1 MNRIL
6 KSTISILLIITLT
19 ISLSAQNAEKILEDL
34 SAKTNSYSNI
44 KTTFTYKMTN
54 QEAGINEVTN
64 GTLMVSGEKYRLNI
78 AGQEIISNG
87 STLWTYLPDSDE
99 VQINDVTE
107 DVGFSPSELLSSYNE
122 EYEAKMQEDIK
133 KDGVTCYQL
142 NLKPKKEDS
151 NFDYVILNINKEL
164 LQLVD
169 FIIYDFEGNVFSY
182 EIKQFL
188 TDSEISEDYFN
199 FDTTKYPNI
208 EVIDMR

>member
-1 MNRIL
+1 MPVR
-6 KSTISILLIITLT
+6 KSS
-19 ISLSAQNAEKILEDL
+19 Q
-34 SAKTNSYSNI
+34 
-44 KTTFTYKMTN
+44 
-54 QEAGINEVTN
+54 
-64 GTLMVSGEKYRLNI
+64 MVVL
-78 AGQEIISNG
+78 
-87 STLWTYLPDSDE
+87 LWTYIPDSDE
-99 VQINDVTE
+99 VQINDVSE
-107 DVGFSPSELLSSYNE
+107 DGGFSPSELLSSYNE

-133 KDGVTCYQL
+133 KEGVTCYQL
-142 NLKPKKEDS
+142 KLKPKKEDS

-188 TDSEISEDYFN
+188 TNSEISEDYFN

>member
-6 KSTISILLIITLT
+6 KSTISILLIITLS
-19 ISLSAQNAEKILEDL
+19 ISLSAQNAEKVLEDL
-34 SAKTNSYSNI
+34 STKTNSFNNI
-44 KTTFTYKMTN
+44 KATFTYKMSN
-54 QEAGINEVTN
+54 QEAGIDEVTN

-87 STLWTYLPDSDE
+87 STLWTYIPDSDE
-99 VQINDVTE
+99 VQINDVSE
-107 DVGFSPSELLSSYNE
+107 DGGFSPSELLSSYNE
-122 EYEAKMQEDIK
+122 EYEAKMQEDINK
-133 KDGVTCYQL
+133 EGVICYQL
-142 NLKPKKEDS
+142 KLKPKKEDS

-169 FIIYDFEGNVFSY
+169 FIIYDFEGNIFSY

-188 TDSEISEDYFN
+188 TNSEISEDYFS